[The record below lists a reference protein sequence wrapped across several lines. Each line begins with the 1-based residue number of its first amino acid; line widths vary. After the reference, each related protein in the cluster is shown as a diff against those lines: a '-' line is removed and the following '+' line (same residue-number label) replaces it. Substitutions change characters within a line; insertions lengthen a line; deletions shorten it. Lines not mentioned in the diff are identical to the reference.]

1 MKNFEF
7 LHNITIGQYLPTGSA
22 IHRSHPAAKMFSAG
36 LLVMAVIISG
46 SVSSLLFAFGL
57 IITGMKIAKIPFKY
71 ALRGIRPALPIIILV
86 VLLQVLFASQGDG
99 GTVYWE
105 SRIIAITSRDFLVAG
120 VTALRLVVL
129 ILTIS
134 FFTLCTDI
142 KELTHG
148 TERLLKP
155 LERFRFPVHELSMII
170 TVTLRFLPILSD
182 EAESL
187 IKAQASRGADFGK
200 GRMGF
205 FKRVYR
211 MLPLF
216 VPLLI
221 TSLHRAENLA
231 MAMEARCYTG
241 GKGRTQLVRF
251 YIRRTDIA
259 GVITVCIA
267 AAVIV
272 VFHFSRLDFIIWE
285 RLFT

>member
-7 LHNITIGQYLPTGSA
+7 LHNVTIGQYLPTCSV
-22 IHRSHPAAKMFSAG
+22 IHRSHPAVKMLSAC
-36 LLVMAVIISG
+36 LLGTAVIISG
-46 SVSSLLFAFGL
+46 SLSALCFSLVAV
-57 IITGMKIAKIPFKY
+57 IIGMKTAKIPFRY
-71 ALRGIRPALPIIILV
+71 ALRGIRPAIPIIIFV
-86 VLLQVLFASQGDG
+86 ALLQVLFATQGDG

-105 SRIIAITSRDFLVAG
+105 SRVIAITSRDFLVAG

-129 ILTIS
+129 ILIIS
-134 FFTLCTDI
+134 FFTLCTDV

-155 LERFRFPVHELSMII
+155 LERVRFPVHELSMII

-182 EAESL
+182 EAENL

-200 GRMGF
+200 GKMGV

-211 MLPLF
+211 MLPLI

-221 TSLHRAENLA
+221 VSLRRAENLA
-231 MAMEARCYTG
+231 LAMEARCYTG

-251 YIRRTDIA
+251 HVRRSDIA
-259 GVITVCIA
+259 GLIVVGIVA
-267 AAVIV
+267 AAIFVI
-272 VFHFSRLDFIIWE
+272 HFSRFDQMIWE
-285 RLFT
+285 RLFR

>member
-1 MKNFEF
+1 M
-7 LHNITIGQYLPTGSA
+7 LG
-22 IHRSHPAAKMFSAG
+22 AG
-36 LLVMAVIISG
+36 MLVMAVIISA
-46 SVSSLLFAFGL
+46 SLSSLSFAL
-57 IITGMKIAKIPFKY
+57 IVTLIGMKLARIPFIY
-71 ALRGIRPALPIIILV
+71 ALRGIRPAIPIIV
-86 VLLQVLFASQGDG
+86 FVALLQVLFASQGDA

-105 SRIIAITSRDFLVAG
+105 SRLISITTGDFLVAG

-129 ILTIS
+129 ILIIS
-134 FFTLCTDI
+134 FFTLCTDV

-155 LERFRFPVHELSMII
+155 LERIRFPVHEFSMII

-182 EAESL
+182 EAENL

-221 TSLHRAENLA
+221 ASLHRAENLA
-231 MAMEARCYTG
+231 LAMEARCYTG
-241 GKGRTQLVRF
+241 GEGRTQLVRF
-251 YIRRTDIA
+251 HIRRFDIA
-259 GVITVCIA
+259 GLITTCVIS
-267 AAVIV
+267 AAVLAI
-272 VFHFSRLDFIIWE
+272 HFSRLDATIWAW
-285 RLFT
+285 LFR